1 MKSNFR
7 ILYDIIIEHKRELK
21 IVDEILIALENG
33 DISFESLFKM
43 LSTHEILSYR
53 NEVLIGTTEGFK
65 EVNRK
70 EWITEKICELM
81 LA

>member
-1 MKSNFR
+1 MKSNFK
-7 ILYDIIIEHKRELK
+7 IIYDIISEHKRELK
-21 IVDEILIALENG
+21 IVDEILIAIEND

-43 LSTHEILSYR
+43 LSTHEMLSDR
-53 NEVLIGTTEGFK
+53 NRILIGTTEGFI

-81 LA
+81 LV